1 MMLVGGNIA
10 VNRTGKAWQ
19 SRSQQS
25 RSKGPGGKEL
35 GSCSMRWVALD
46 GEQENLYVPT
56 SVADLDM
63 SAI

>member
-1 MMLVGGNIA
+1 MMLVGGNTA

-19 SRSQQS
+19 SRS
-25 RSKGPGGKEL
+25 KAPGGKEL
-35 GSCSMRWVALD
+35 GSCSMSWVALD
-46 GEQENLYVPT
+46 GEQENLYVTT